1 MSVELSSPVS
11 VTFQTV
17 TLTSSYNYNGSS
29 NGTWAPPGQN
39 IPPPPPPAATVGK
52 HQVKNLDSFP
62 PKLIWSP
69 R

>member
-11 VTFQTV
+11 VTLQTV
-17 TLTSSYNYNGSS
+17 TLTSSYSYNGSS
-29 NGTWAPPGQN
+29 KGTWAPPGQN
-39 IPPPPPPAATVGK
+39 IPPPPPAATVGK